1 MLLLIFCHFLGSDLS
16 LTLYCVY
23 FCTNEQTLTGIRTIL
38 FFFFLSGVLLPCYA
52 QQKIGVVLSGGGAA
66 GLAHIGV
73 LKALEENHIPIDYI
87 CGTSAG
93 ALVGSM
99 YACGMSPMEMEAFVT
114 SRAFQLMTSGEIPSG
129 SRFLYREKDPNA
141 SMLSLP
147 FSPDSLLQT
156 SIPMNII
163 RPIYLDFEMLKL
175 MGQIG
180 ASSHRNFDSLL
191 VPFRCVGSDVIN
203 KKSVVFSAGDLN
215 AAVRASMTYP
225 LYVNPIKI
233 DQVIYFDGGL
243 YNNFPVNV
251 MYQEFSPDVIIGSNV
266 SDNTPIPD
274 EQNFIGLLDHMTR
287 TPTNYEMPCAQ
298 GIIIS
303 PNITVGTFDFGD
315 AKQAIQEGYE
325 HALLY
330 IDSIKRLIPNQTD
343 TVALKA
349 KRALL
354 NAKSQHRRISS
365 MSTEFHGKRSI
376 SYASQALIRSRKKE
390 QMTWEKFENRYFRL
404 YAAEQ
409 VDYLFPTLSEKKDS
423 TYHLNLYVRRSKPL
437 LLSVGGH
444 LSSRPVNTGYIG
456 LTYRHIGRTATS
468 IHAESYFGKF
478 YGSAKGELSLDI
490 PGVFPV
496 SASAYFVMNRW
507 DYFRSFA
514 TFFEDVKPS
523 FLIQNEMYYGVKI
536 KHPIL
541 NNSKAV
547 FDVRWFNLEDD
558 YYQTQNF
565 LSTDTADMTL
575 LNGSLLSYE
584 ITDNSLNRKQFAN
597 EGHFLTF
604 KIKYLTGLE
613 RTVPGTT
620 AQFDSTVTKQHDW
633 LNINMEG
640 QYYFLTTPHF
650 HLGIHGKAMFN
661 SQSLFANYTASLLS
675 MPTLNVIPD
684 LETYFFKEYR
694 SPQFFSVGANVV
706 VPITKGL
713 EYRLD
718 VYYYQ
723 PFLILQK
730 LDDGSIQYSK
740 PFKGETWLASTSL
753 LYHTPLGPIRAT
765 LNYFPKQ
772 AIPLNFQMSFGYVL
786 FNERAVR

>member
-1 MLLLIFCHFLGSDLS
+1 M
-16 LTLYCVY
+16 Y
-23 FCTNEQTLTGIRTIL
+23 FCTNEQTLTGKRTIL
-38 FFFFLSGVLLPCYA
+38 FLFFLSSLSLTFHA
-52 QQKIGVVLSGGGAA
+52 QQKIGLVLSGGGAT
-66 GLAHIGV
+66 GIAHIGV
-73 LKALEENHIPIDYI
+73 LKALEEHNIPIDYI

-99 YACGMSPMEMEAFVT
+99 YACGMSPEEMEAYVT
-114 SRAFQLMTSGEIPSG
+114 SPKFRLMMSGEIPSER
-129 SRFLYREKDPNA
+129 RFLYREKDPNA
-141 SMLSLP
+141 SMLALP
-147 FSPDSLLQT
+147 FNLDSLWQN

-163 RPIYLDFEMLKL
+163 RPNYLDFEMLKL
-175 MGQIG
+175 MGQVG
-180 ASSHRNFDSLL
+180 ASSDRNFDSLF
-191 VPFRCVGSDVIN
+191 VPFRCVASDIIY
-203 KKSVVFSAGDLN
+203 KKSKVFKSGDLN

-243 YNNFPVNV
+243 YNNFPINV

-287 TPTNYEMPCAQ
+287 TPTNYSMPCLQ

-303 PNITVGTFDFGD
+303 PSVTVGTFDF
-315 AKQAIQEGYE
+315 AEAEKAIQEGYE
-325 HALLY
+325 AALLY
-330 IDSIKRLIPNQTD
+330 IDSIRLLIPRQSD
-343 TVALKA
+343 TLALQV

-354 NAKSQHRRISS
+354 RSKNQYRKISS
-365 MSTEFHGKRSI
+365 MTTEFYGKRPI
-376 SYASQALIRSRKKE
+376 SYVSQALLRSKKSE
-390 QMTWEKFENRYFRL
+390 QMSWEKFENRYFRL

-409 VDYLFPTLSEKKDS
+409 IDYLFPTLKEKKDS
-423 TYHLNLYVRRSKPL
+423 SYHLNLYVRKSKSF

-444 LSSRPVNTGYIG
+444 LSSRPVNTGYLG
-456 LTYRHIGRTATS
+456 LTYRHIGRTASS
-468 IHAESYFGKF
+468 IHGESYFGKF
-478 YGSAKGELSLDI
+478 YGSAKGEFSLDI
-490 PGVFPV
+490 PSVFPV

-523 FLIQNEMYYGVKI
+523 FLIQNEMYYGIKL

-547 FDVRWFNLEDD
+547 FDARWFNLEDD

-575 LNGSLLSYE
+575 MNGSLLSYE

-613 RTVPGTT
+613 RTIPGST
-620 AQFDSTVTKQHDW
+620 AQFDSIVTKQHDW
-633 LNINMEG
+633 LNINIEG
-640 QYYFLTTPHF
+640 RYYFLSTPHF
-650 HLGIHGKAMFN
+650 HFGMHAKAMFN

-684 LETYFFKEYR
+684 LETFFFREYR

-706 VPITKGL
+706 IPIIKNL
-713 EYRLD
+713 EYRFD
-718 VYYYQ
+718 AYFYQ

-740 PFKGETWLASTSL
+740 PFKGKTWLASTSL
-753 LYHTPLGPIRAT
+753 LYQTPLGPIRAT
-765 LNYFPKQ
+765 LNYFPQQ